1 MTDKEK
7 EAIEIL
13 RKLYSYQRGKA
24 IPDADDYIFNKEY
37 KATETVLN
45 LIQTQQEEIE
55 ALKMKLAENIARTVN
70 SDLKKKYKH
79 EDDLEALHLG
89 WKEEIE
95 KKEALIHT
103 MQAEFERLENLEDN
117 TDMLKEEL
125 KKKDKIINNSINE
138 IEKIR
143 QYFSEDLQVEFIRIL
158 EILKD
163 KKVIDW

>member
-1 MTDKEK
+1 MTNKTLIEKLKIEKKKWENQIYGVGETRIDLMIDDVVKE
-7 EAIEIL
+7 L
-13 RKLYSYQRGKA
+13 
-24 IPDADDYIFNKEY
+24 
-37 KATETVLN
+37 
-45 LIQTQQEEIE
+45 QTQQEEIDLYNE
-55 ALKMKLAENIARTVN
+55 TEIALNNRIM
-70 SDLKKKYKH
+70 
-79 EDDLEALHLG
+79 DLEA
-89 WKEEIE
+89 EIE
-95 KKEALIHT
+95 KKDTLINT

-125 KKKDKIINNSINE
+125 KKKDKIIDNSINE